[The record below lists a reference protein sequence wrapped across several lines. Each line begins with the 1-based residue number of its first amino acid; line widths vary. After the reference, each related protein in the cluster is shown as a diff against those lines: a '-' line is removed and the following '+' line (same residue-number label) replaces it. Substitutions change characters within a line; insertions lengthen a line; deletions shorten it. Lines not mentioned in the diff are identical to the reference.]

1 MTIKVSRC
9 VQELGVDTSVVQFV
23 QNDTSF
29 GVLGV
34 LGVFIKVGSPGW
46 PEVFWW
52 NAIDFWGFQIPTPWL
67 RDQEAWVEPSEDLM
81 ADNCAM
87 ESFSTR
93 TCWVRLCLKPA
104 CGCFHYPWFSTRSLT
119 CDVSIHIQHFRV
131 HQPNLTWQMKV
142 ILQTQLCQG
151 QLPITLIFEFVHSA
165 GWSKPHM
172 KSLPQTATPHID
184 IVWRGCPWIFR
195 LGNNHKYIR
204 PLYWLDW

>member
-1 MTIKVSRC
+1 MRATTRSGYLSGPVCTEWYLLWSPWSLHQSWMAWMARGLLVEC
-9 VQELGVDTSVVQFV
+9 HRQ
-23 QNDTSF
+23 
-29 GVLGV
+29 
-34 LGVFIKVGSPGW
+34 GVFKFHP
-46 PEVFWW
+46 
-52 NAIDFWGFQIPTPWL
+52 

-93 TCWVRLCLKPA
+93 TCWVRLCLKPG

-119 CDVSIHIQHFRV
+119 CDISIHIQHFRV
-131 HQPNLTWQMKV
+131 HQPNLTWQRKV

-151 QLPITLIFEFVHSA
+151 QLPITLIFEFVRSA

-172 KSLPQTATPHID
+172 KSLPQTATPHI
-184 IVWRGCPWIFR
+184 VWRGCPWIFR
-195 LGNNHKYIR
+195 LGNNHKYSR